1 MAAMNE
7 RSIRLSN
14 QFKRDLKKQ
23 YLLLASV
30 EWAEILSLLAKGEA
44 LPEKYRDH
52 QLTGNLN
59 NYRECHIK
67 PNLLLMYA
75 QHEDELH
82 LVRLG
87 AHSELFG

>member
-1 MAAMNE
+1 MNE

-44 LPEKYRDH
+44 LPDRKS
-52 QLTGNLN
+52 
-59 NYRECHIK
+59 
-67 PNLLLMYA
+67 
-75 QHEDELH
+75 
-82 LVRLG
+82 VV
-87 AHSELFG
+87 